1 MSPFHAFIMA
11 LLCLAPLTRCDARD
25 NRHGH
30 YHRQR
35 TGHRRHRPHAHG
47 KRTSTLPGGLGVF
60 DLTHPLTMET
70 MPVAESGSP
79 LEMSLETHD
88 DGMGAR

>member
-1 MSPFHAFIMA
+1 MA
-11 LLCLAPLTRCDARD
+11 LLCLALTGCDARD
-25 NRHGH
+25 DRRHGH

-35 TGHRRHRPHAHG
+35 SGHRHRPHAHG

-60 DLTHPLTMET
+60 DLTHPLTMDT

>member
-1 MSPFHAFIMA
+1 MSPFHAFILA
-11 LLCLAPLTRCDARD
+11 VLCLALTRCDARD

-30 YHRQR
+30 HRR
-35 TGHRRHRPHAHG
+35 NRHRPHAHG

-60 DLTHPLTMET
+60 DLTHPLAMDT

>member
-1 MSPFHAFIMA
+1 MSPFHAFILA
-11 LLCLAPLTRCDARD
+11 LLCLALTRCDARD
-25 NRHGH
+25 NNRHVH
-30 YHRQR
+30 N
-35 TGHRRHRPHAHG
+35 RRNRHHRPHAHG

-60 DLTHPLTMET
+60 DLTHPLAMDT

>member
-1 MSPFHAFIMA
+1 MA
-11 LLCLAPLTRCDARD
+11 LLCLALTRCDARD
-25 NRHGH
+25 NNRHGH
-30 YHRQR
+30 HRR
-35 TGHRRHRPHAHG
+35 NRHRPHAHG

-60 DLTHPLTMET
+60 DLTHPLAMDT